1 MNVDVQ
7 SHVFPREYAELY
19 VDTPGSVAAERVG
32 PSRYL
37 LRYGDTQVFMLDLED
52 YSPERK
58 LEAMDAAGIDVS
70 VLSVNIP
77 SPSRLPSQTR
87 LAGAR
92 VCNDYLADL
101 VASSGGRFAAIASLP
116 LPDVDASVAELR
128 RAVHDLGLRGVFLC
142 SHLDGVNLDD
152 RSLEPFYAAVAGLG
166 VPLVLHPTVPTWGS
180 HVKDHSMIPM
190 AAFMVDTSFAMLRL
204 ILGGVME
211 RHPALQVVHPHVGG
225 VLPYLMGRVQEQTEV
240 KRRGR
245 DHITRPP
252 ASYYERVWLD
262 LVTPSAQAMRYAL
275 EFAGPERLMFGS
287 DHPWVSIEVIQDY
300 MREGLELPEEQLAAI
315 RGGNAVSLFGLRS
328 ARTGP
333 DPQTPGR

>member
-7 SHVFPREYAELY
+7 SHVFPQAYAELL
-19 VDTPGSVAAERVG
+19 VDAPGSVTAERVG
-32 PSRYL
+32 PSRYR

-58 LEAMDAAGIDVS
+58 LAAMDAAGIDVS

-77 SPSRLPSQTR
+77 SPSRLPPAQR

-92 VCNDYLADL
+92 ICNEYLADL
-101 VASSGGRFAAIASLP
+101 VGSSEGRFAAIASLP

-142 SHLDGVNLDD
+142 SHLDGVHLDD
-152 RSLEPFYAAVAGLG
+152 RSLEPFYAAVADLQ
-166 VPLVLHPTVPTWGS
+166 VPLVLHPTVPTWGG

-211 RHPALQVVHPHVGG
+211 RHPTLQVVHPHVGG

-245 DHITRPP
+245 DHISQPP
-252 ASYYERVWLD
+252 AAYYERVWLD

-287 DHPWVSIEVIQDY
+287 DHPWVSIEVIQGY
-300 MREGLELPEEQLAAI
+300 MHEGLDLPDDRMAAI
-315 RGGNAVSLFGLRS
+315 RGGNAASLFGLK
-328 ARTGP
+328 P
-333 DPQTPGR
+333 VPGQGTQSIGG

>member
-245 DHITRPP
+245 DHITQSP

-300 MREGLELPEEQLAAI
+300 MREGLELPADQLAAI
-315 RGGNAVSLFGLRS
+315 RGGNAASLFGLRA
-328 ARTGP
+328 ARTGQE
-333 DPQTPGR
+333 PQTPGR